1 MKTSILLTIA
11 AGTLLL
17 ASCSHKKAETAEGAM
32 PVDVA
37 FPQTDSLV
45 LHNDYPGYISATSQ
59 TDVVARVNGQ
69 ITKQLYEDGA
79 YVQAGQP
86 LFAIESTTYADK
98 VSSAEA
104 ALQTAIAT
112 NEYNQKQYEAMKKAL
127 ESDAVSKMDVNQAES
142 NLRES
147 EAAIKTARA
156 ELQTARTMLGYC
168 TVRAPFA
175 GRTTASYLTA
185 GDYVAGEGSPVT
197 VCRIFNDEEVF
208 VKFSIEEPQ
217 YVELTQTRQGKE
229 VDFRHV
235 PVMLND
241 TVTPL
246 YYGYLDYEAPDVD
259 RSTGTVSLRLVVQN
273 PDHTLKNGMFA
284 TVRLPYA
291 VDPRAMVISDAAIGT
306 DQLGKY
312 VYLVNDSDRIVYTP
326 IKVGELY
333 RDTLRIVNSG
343 MGPDDRYVTKA
354 LIKVR
359 DGMPVKPSLP
369 ARR

>member
-17 ASCSHKKAETAEGAM
+17 ASCSHKKAETAEGAL

-59 TDVVARVNGQ
+59 TDVVARVNGL

-175 GRTTASYLTA
+175 GRTTASYHTA
-185 GDYVAGEGSPVT
+185 GDYVSGEGSPVT

-259 RSTGTVSLRLVVQN
+259 RSTGTVNLRLVVQN

-333 RDTLRIVNSG
+333 QDTLRIVNSG